1 MVRTIQEE
9 ICATVMRVL
18 KTTFLGALVKVNS
31 YRRSSAIRGD
41 DNSHKTVL
49 RFATFKQQSA
59 ERFRVSLQ
67 FLF

>member
-1 MVRTIQEE
+1 
-9 ICATVMRVL
+9 MRVL